1 MKKYYVYELIN
12 HYGTIEYVGETYRP
26 KGRMYD
32 HTKCKPSGRNGKFYG
47 RQDLVMNIVSV
58 FDNRKDARE
67 LEGKLKLDYGMEHT
81 EITRTSKGGKI
92 QGPKNAE
99 SGHMKRMA
107 KLAGKKAVESGQLA
121 RLHTIIHETNKK
133 PVLQY
138 SISGDFIKEWDS
150 AKNVQIELK
159 TIYATNI
166 TQCCKSSGRTTGGYI
181 WKYKQQ

>member
-1 MKKYYVYELIN
+1 MKQYYVYELIN

-26 KGRMYD
+26 TYRMKQ
-32 HTKCKPSGRNGKFYG
+32 HTIYKYQYANNGGNGKFYG
-47 RQDLVMNIVSV
+47 RQDLIMNIVAV
-58 FDNRKDARE
+58 FDNRKEARE
-67 LEGKLKLDYGMEHT
+67 LEGRLKLEYGMEHT
-81 EITRTSKGGKI
+81 EKTRGIKGGKI
-92 QGPKNAE
+92 TGRKN
-99 SGHMKRMA
+99 
-107 KLAGKKAVESGQLA
+107 VESGQLA

-133 PVLQY
+133 PVIQY

-166 TQCCKSSGRTTGGYI
+166 TRCCKSSGRTTGGYV

>member
-1 MKKYYVYELIN
+1 MKQYYVYELIN

-26 KGRMYD
+26 KGRMYE
-32 HTKCKPSGRNGKFYG
+32 HTKRKPDGNHGKFYG
-47 RQDLVMNIVSV
+47 RQDLVMHIVAV

-81 EITRTSKGGKI
+81 ERTCGIKGGKI
-92 QGPKNAE
+92 SGKVTGKILGRKNVE
-99 SGHMKRMA
+99 SGHLAKIRILAAEKSKRA
-107 KLAGKKAVESGQLA
+107 
-121 RLHTIIHETNKK
+121 I
-133 PVLQY
+133 LQY

-166 TQCCKSSGRTTGGYI
+166 TRCCKSSGRTTGGYV